1 MVQSPA
7 GFNADSRDTC
17 VATPL
22 DDYELIDFGAGRKLE
37 RWGEYLVEYPD
48 RLATG
53 VDTEAM
59 DCLPHMYGAAN
70 YTVIDE
76 VRKLPLKVSD
86 IYRRLTT

>member
-7 GFNADSRDTC
+7 SFDADSRNAC

-37 RWGEYLVEYPD
+37 RWGEYMVEYPD

-53 VDTEAM
+53 KRADKHWFADWFM
-59 DCLPHMYGAAN
+59 WMMS
-70 YTVIDE
+70 
-76 VRKLPLKVSD
+76 VRRATGN
-86 IYRRLTT
+86 RRAVV